1 MNWPWRLGML
11 ILTGVPGI
19 VGGGLVWSIAENWT
33 AVLVYEILLLC
44 VMGAVIIKGGKH
56 SGDTH

>member
-1 MNWPWRLGML
+1 ML

-19 VGGGLVWSIAENWT
+19 VGGGLVWSIAQNWT

-44 VMGAVIIKGGKH
+44 AMGVVIFKGGKH
-56 SGDTH
+56 SGDAH